1 MSVTVLTNLANL
13 WIIVPIPLRRPKEQR
28 RHHDPIPMN
37 YNLYLQLPKPSKIPV
52 LGTLAIDKNVA
63 YFFVLNSLSASLAKP
78 EIIFINP
85 DGIMLKG
92 YESDGFDK
100 SGREKFKYQE
110 WFCRYASDE

>member
-1 MSVTVLTNLANL
+1 
-13 WIIVPIPLRRPKEQR
+13 
-28 RHHDPIPMN
+28 MN
-37 YNLYLQLPKPSKIPV
+37 YSLYLQLPKPGKIPV

-63 YFFVLNSLSASLAKP
+63 YFFLRDAHHVLDSLSASLAKP

-110 WFCRYASDE
+110 WFCRYVTEE